1 MKNNSPPT
9 AEILEILEINCM
21 FTQRLYKSLKSK
33 IIQILTDFQDLP
45 RTDKSDRK
53 EKKLIGFMDFADGG
67 IKEKIEN

>member
-1 MKNNSPPT
+1 
-9 AEILEILEINCM
+9 M
-21 FTQRLYKSLKSK
+21 FTLRLYKSLKSK